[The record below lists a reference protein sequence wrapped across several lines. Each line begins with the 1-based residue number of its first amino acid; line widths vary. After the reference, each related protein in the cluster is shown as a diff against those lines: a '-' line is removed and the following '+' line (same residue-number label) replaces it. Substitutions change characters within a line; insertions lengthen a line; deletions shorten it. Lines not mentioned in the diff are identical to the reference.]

1 MSFNRYLMLALP
13 PFICVSGLLAADV
26 APINLVDDTVAVCVE
41 VQYPEA
47 AFSKFQSSHL
57 ATRLKAFPPV
67 RRFLDGSGFQK
78 WALVEDYVRR
88 TTGKALSDQIL
99 AACSESLV
107 LAVYLPDG
115 KPPEGVV
122 ITKATD
128 AAALTQALQAWAT
141 LEPKQVSK
149 SKEYQG
155 LTYFQRARSARP
167 GDSIFYVVFDRTI
180 ALSDHE
186 HRIQQVIEFR
196 IAGDQ
201 SSGVQATGPLTE
213 LPLYKANRS
222 RLPQDAVAFLF
233 LNTRKWDR
241 VIDDGLR
248 NSRDAAWIRQIVSR
262 VAALSGALRLNDEV
276 VLDLAADTEGS
287 ELPEA
292 WRHFVHSTDRGENDW
307 AKRVSADSILA
318 ISSRMDVTP
327 LVQHWL
333 ASASEAKTEDF
344 GRGRNVLKSILQGRD
359 PLTEIVPRL
368 LRDWTVAFVP
378 ASEVSTGVSPVD
390 LIGDFSLGDD
400 PALSRNLDQA
410 IQFGMTLLSAM
421 VSHQRVPT
429 ATAKLVLVESLSTNG
444 GLERW
449 ISGLE
454 NWSPACLA
462 SPERLILASCH
473 QAIVTHSNSTTP
485 RTAKVSR
492 LAAHESRYFR
502 GTSQLLWIDSVQLR
516 ELLTQHGDWI
526 TSQLTAKSTN
536 DRERVQQHLFRI
548 EEIAKLFDAAF
559 VAAQFDEQRVRVVV
573 GAALD
578 RAE

>member
-1 MSFNRYLMLALP
+1 MSFNRYLMPALLRL
-13 PFICVSGLLAADV
+13 ICVNGLLAADV
-26 APINLVDDTVAVCVE
+26 APIDLVDDTAALCVE
-41 VQYPEA
+41 IRYPEA
-47 AFSKFQSSHL
+47 AFSKFQTSHL
-57 ATRLKAFPPV
+57 ATRLKAFPPA
-67 RRFLDGSGFQK
+67 RRFLDGAGFQK

-88 TTGKALSDQIL
+88 TTGKSLSDQIL

-122 ITKATD
+122 IAKAND

-149 SKEYQG
+149 AKEYQG
-155 LTYFQRARSARP
+155 QAYVQRARSARP

-196 IAGDQ
+196 IAGDRQ
-201 SSGVQATGPLTE
+201 SSVAQATGSLTE

-262 VAALSGALRLNDEV
+262 VAALSAALRLNDEV
-276 VLDLAADTEGS
+276 VMDLAADTEGS
-287 ELPEA
+287 ELPEI
-292 WRHFVHSTDRGENDW
+292 WRQFVHSTDRGDNDW
-307 AKRVSADSILA
+307 AKRISTDSILA

-359 PLTEIVPRL
+359 PVTEIVPRV
-368 LRDWTVAFVP
+368 LRDWTIALVP

-390 LIGDFSLGDD
+390 LIGEFSLGDD
-400 PALSRNLDQA
+400 TALSRNLDQA
-410 IQFGMTLLSAM
+410 IQFGMTLLSAT
-421 VSHQRVPT
+421 VSHQRGPS
-429 ATAKLVLVESLSTNG
+429 AKLVLVESRSTNG
-444 GLERW
+444 GIERW

-473 QAIVTHSNSTTP
+473 QAIVARSASAAP
-485 RTAKVSR
+485 DSAKASR
-492 LAAHESRYFR
+492 LAVHENRYFR
-502 GTSQLLWIDSVQLR
+502 GTSQLLWIDSVRLR
-516 ELLTQHGDWI
+516 ELLAQHGDWI
-526 TSQLTAKSTN
+526 TNQLTEETTN

-559 VAAQFDEQRVRVVV
+559 VAAQFDEQRVRVVF

-578 RAE
+578 RTE